1 MPKKDNVEVYADRPS
16 SENILVLNRNPLAM
30 EQLLT
35 EARIPEII
43 KRIKGQTIIY
53 TEYVGVAIKD
63 KKSVIDML
71 SDAVS

>member
-1 MPKKDNVEVYADRPS
+1 
-16 SENILVLNRNPLAM
+16 M

-53 TEYVGVAIKD
+53 TEYVGVAIKS
-63 KKSVIDML
+63 KKSVVDML
-71 SDAVS
+71 SDAVK